1 MKIGIG
7 CDNLAIGLKD
17 TVVAYLEEQNLVAV
31 EVVDFGVKDPAPVHY
46 PDIAEKVA
54 VCSCQR

>member
-17 TVVAYLEEQNLVAV
+17 TVVAYLEEQ
-31 EVVDFGVKDPAPVHY
+31 EFGSGR
-46 PDIAEKVA
+46 
-54 VCSCQR
+54 SC